1 MPTLRT
7 APRCL
12 VIATLLAA
20 APLAVPVEADD
31 GRGRSGFYVG
41 GHVGY
46 IFGNGHATLGDP
58 IGVAAAGGI
67 APFGSFLGGVQA
79 GHDHFFPPRLV
90 LRIATAPSVPG
101 HPCPAQVP
109 SLPPPC
115 TGPLP

>member
-1 MPTLRT
+1 MPTFRT

-20 APLAVPVEADD
+20 VQPAVPVEADD

-46 IFGNGHATLGDP
+46 IFGNANATLGDP

-67 APFGSFLGGVQA
+67 TPFGSLFGGVPLQ
-79 GHDHFFPPRLV
+79 LV
-90 LRIATAPSVPG
+90 
-101 HPCPAQVP
+101 
-109 SLPPPC
+109 
-115 TGPLP
+115 

>member
-12 VIATLLAA
+12 VITTLLAA

-79 GHDHFFPPRLV
+79 GFEHFFASR
-90 LRIATAPSVPG
+90 PSLGIELEASFSDYLEPG
-101 HPCPAQVP
+101 HV
-109 SLPPPC
+109 LF
-115 TGPLP
+115 